1 MSDKEKL
8 QFPTVVLKAFSRNK
22 TGGHAVFTSTF
33 PKSIGD
39 QMGWNG
45 FPAGAT
51 SVKLEGELH
60 ATSMTLTPK
69 EGPLSKW
76 KVKIEISSVS
86 EFQALRLESEG
97 TRDKGHRI
105 ELRFGVA
112 FADREGCSRLEE
124 YMTNVGAAKASLDVS
139 YTKQAEQSSL
149 IGDDTPSLDEV
160 RRQATLAEND

>member
-39 QMGWNG
+39 HMGWNG

-76 KVKIEISSVS
+76 TTTFDISKVSD
-86 EFQALRLESEG
+86 FQAFRLESEG
-97 TRDKGHRI
+97 TRGKGHRI
-105 ELRFGVA
+105 ELRFGVS
-112 FADREGCSRLEE
+112 FADREGCRYLEE
-124 YMTNVGAAKASLDVS
+124 YMTNAGEAKASLDVS
-139 YTKQAEQSSL
+139 YTKQAEQSSM
-149 IGDDTPSLDEV
+149 IGDDTPSLDEE
-160 RRQATLAEND
+160 RRQSTLAEND